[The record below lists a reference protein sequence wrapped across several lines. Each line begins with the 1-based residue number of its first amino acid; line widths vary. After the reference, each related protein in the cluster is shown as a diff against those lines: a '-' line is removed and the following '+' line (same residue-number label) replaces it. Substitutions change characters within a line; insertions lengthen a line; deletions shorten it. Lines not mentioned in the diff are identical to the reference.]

1 MKILLTNDDGV
12 QAEGIRVL
20 YKELRRFHDV
30 LVLAPDREQSAT
42 SHSLTLTRPLRI
54 YKHGPSFY
62 SCDGTPTDSVLL
74 AVLKIMNHKYP
85 DMIISGINHG
95 ANMGEDIM
103 YSGTVAAA
111 IEGSL
116 LGIPGMAVSM
126 VDSVGADFAG
136 AARFVRRLI
145 KVYPTLGI
153 QPATILNINLPG
165 KVTDGFKRFRF
176 TFLGSR
182 KYDDIIIEKTDPRGQ
197 DYYWIAGSPVWEKRL
212 GSDITAIRSRMVS
225 ITPVHLNFT
234 DGPAL
239 DRLLAMPVK
248 MPR

>member
-12 QAEGIRVL
+12 QAEGLRVL
-20 YKELRRFHDV
+20 FKELRRFHDV

-42 SHSLTLTRPLRI
+42 GHSLTLSRPLRI
-54 YKHGPSFY
+54 YKHGPAFY

-95 ANMGEDIM
+95 PNMGEDIM

-116 LGIPGMAVSM
+116 IGIPSMAVSM
-126 VDSVGADFAG
+126 VNSVGADFIG
-136 AARFVRRLI
+136 AARFIRRLI
-145 KVYPTLGI
+145 RVYPSLDI
-153 QPATILNINLPG
+153 HPSTILNINLPG
-165 KVTDGFKRFRF
+165 KVTDGFKKFRF

-182 KYDDIIIEKTDPRGQ
+182 KYDDIIIKKTDPRGQ
-197 DYYWIAGSPVWEKRL
+197 DYYWIAGSPVWEKQP
-212 GSDITAIRSRMVS
+212 GSDINAIRAGAVS
-225 ITPVHLNFT
+225 ITPVNLHFT

-239 DRLLAMPVK
+239 ERLLAMTVK
-248 MPR
+248 LPR